1 LHWYA
6 PGNSLQHR
14 KFALGEREAA
24 GLGCQEMGGARA
36 NHRGAA
42 EHLAYHVDDLGF
54 RGILE
59 RHTMNTAPD
68 QSIDDLGCSRSGK
81 HDESRLGRPAPCF
94 EKHFQ
99 PIRARHIVVEYCA
112 VGVGLAYLNYGVDAV
127 DGRSHDIDVFKGR
140 QCAGKT
146 PGHEPM
152 IIGDQD
158 LLPHAIPPVP
168 RTRSG
173 GYNWLLLLLAVVM
186 ALLATPVVA
195 EDQNALVLTGPADIE
210 MVGPHFEYL
219 LDPDWRL
226 VPEDFV
232 GASRLRMQPIPSTVP
247 DFGYTAARIWLR
259 LDLVNG
265 TADVDRWHFFAQA
278 NFTQQIAVYRVASD
292 GTIDTLLN
300 LTRESPFGDRTVD
313 YPQMV
318 APFELEPG
326 DAATILVS
334 YYSQG
339 SSRIS
344 MTVETADSFFALSRI
359 QQAKNYAY
367 YGMMLVLVAMASVAL
382 LVLRQAIF
390 AAYAG
395 YVLSLLVY
403 VAHTDG
409 VAFQYLWPGQPQ
421 FNSMASVV
429 AGSSSMAFGALF
441 AMLIL
446 QTRRYHPI
454 LHRIIG
460 GLIVSVLIVDIALWA
475 TAPQLLKQFLV
486 VMISVCA
493 LTFMTSS
500 IIAARTRFRAVRF
513 YLFAWLASLIP
524 AALFT
529 ARYAFGFE
537 TTIITLYDTIRLALL
552 FDALMMGLAVFDS
565 YNQQRQAALEAT
577 LAHAR
582 RNLALGER
590 LAVLEEQYE
599 SVKSTARQREESV
612 KDTVH
617 DLRQP
622 MQALRLS
629 LRQMFNPHA
638 ETALD
643 IGQVETA
650 LTYME
655 KLVAD
660 RLVDDRAVPEAT
672 ALPAGGHDTPPDG
685 NEPRLH
691 AVLRGIADMFAA
703 EAQAK
708 GLRLRLVLAAA
719 DADVRAYPLM
729 RVLANL
735 VSNAI
740 KYTGD
745 GRIVVALRRA
755 GRGHRIEIHDT
766 GPGLSGAEFEQALQR
781 NERLDRDRSRA
792 GGSGLGLAVVKE
804 IVDSNGWRLDSC
816 PDRRTGAS
824 IRLHLPMP

>member
-1 LHWYA
+1 
-6 PGNSLQHR
+6 
-14 KFALGEREAA
+14 
-24 GLGCQEMGGARA
+24 M
-36 NHRGAA
+36 
-42 EHLAYHVDDLGF
+42 
-54 RGILE
+54 
-59 RHTMNTAPD
+59 
-68 QSIDDLGCSRSGK
+68 
-81 HDESRLGRPAPCF
+81 
-94 EKHFQ
+94 
-99 PIRARHIVVEYCA
+99 IV
-112 VGVGLAYLNYGVDAV
+112 
-127 DGRSHDIDVFKGR
+127 
-140 QCAGKT
+140 
-146 PGHEPM
+146 
-152 IIGDQD
+152 GDQD
-158 LLPHAIPPVP
+158 LFPQAIPPGP
-168 RTRSG
+168 RTWSG
-173 GYNWLLLLLAVVM
+173 GRNWLLLLLAIVM
-186 ALLATPVVA
+186 TLLAVPVLA
-195 EDQNALVLTGPADIE
+195 EDRNALVLTGPADIE

-226 VPEDFV
+226 VPEDLI
-232 GASRLRMQPIPSTVP
+232 GPSALAMQPMPGTIP

-265 TADVDRWHFFAQA
+265 TADVDHWQFFIQT
-278 NFTQQIAVYRVASD
+278 NFTQRIAVYRVAPD
-292 GTIDTLLN
+292 GTIATLLD
-300 LTRESPFGDRTVD
+300 LTTDSPFGDRPVD

-318 APFELEPG
+318 APFELQPG

-339 SSRIS
+339 TSRIS
-344 MTVETADSFFALSRI
+344 MTVETTDSFVAHSRV

-382 LVLRQAIF
+382 LVLRQSIF
-390 AAYAG
+390 AAYVG
-395 YVLSLLVY
+395 YVVSLLVY

-409 VAFQYLWPGQPQ
+409 VAFQYLWPDQPQ

-429 AGSSSMAFGALF
+429 AGSSSMVFGALF

-460 GLIVSVLIVDIALWA
+460 AVIVSVLIVDISLWA
-475 TAPQLLKQFLV
+475 TAPQLLKQILV

-513 YLFAWLASLIP
+513 YLLAWLASLIP

-537 TTIITLYDTIRLALL
+537 TTVITLYDTIRLALI

-577 LAHAR
+577 LAHAQ

-622 MQALRLS
+622 MHALRLS
-629 LRQMFNPHA
+629 LRQMFNPRA
-638 ETALD
+638 ESAPD

-650 LTYME
+650 LSYME
-655 KLVAD
+655 KLVTD
-660 RLVDDRAVPEAT
+660 RLADDPAT
-672 ALPAGGHDTPPDG
+672 ALPVSGHDTPPEG
-685 NEPRLH
+685 AEPQLH
-691 AVLRGIADMFAA
+691 AVLLGIADMFAA

-708 GLRLRLVLAAA
+708 GLRLRLVLAAD
-719 DADVRAYPLM
+719 DADVAAYPLM
-729 RVLANL
+729 RVVANL

-740 KYTGD
+740 KYTGE

-755 GRGHRIEIHDT
+755 GGGHRIEIHDT
-766 GPGLSGAEFEQALQR
+766 GPGLAGAEFERALQR

-792 GGSGLGLAVVKE
+792 EGSGLGLAVVNQ
-804 IVDSNGWRLDSC
+804 IVHANGWNLDSC
-816 PDRRTGAS
+816 AGRRTGAS
-824 IRLHLPMP
+824 IRLHLPPP

>member
-1 LHWYA
+1 MLV
-6 PGNSLQHR
+6 
-14 KFALGEREAA
+14 
-24 GLGCQEMGGARA
+24 
-36 NHRGAA
+36 
-42 EHLAYHVDDLGF
+42 LA
-54 RGILE
+54 
-59 RHTMNTAPD
+59 
-68 QSIDDLGCSRSGK
+68 
-81 HDESRLGRPAPCF
+81 
-94 EKHFQ
+94 
-99 PIRARHIVVEYCA
+99 IVM
-112 VGVGLAYLNYGVDAV
+112 
-127 DGRSHDIDVFKGR
+127 
-140 QCAGKT
+140 T
-146 PGHEPM
+146 
-152 IIGDQD
+152 
-158 LLPHAIPPVP
+158 LLAIPA
-168 RTRSG
+168 G
-173 GYNWLLLLLAVVM
+173 
-186 ALLATPVVA
+186 A
-195 EDQNALVLTGPADIE
+195 EDRTALVLTGPADIE
-210 MVGPHFEYL
+210 MVGPHFRYV

-226 VPEDFV
+226 APEALV
-232 GASRLRMQPIPSTVP
+232 GASALAMQPMSGTVP

-265 TADVDRWHFFAQA
+265 TADVDDWRFFIQS
-278 NFTQQIAVYRVASD
+278 NFTQQIAVYRVAPD
-292 GTIDTLLN
+292 GTIDTLLS
-300 LTRESPFGDRTVD
+300 LTTDSPFGDRPVD

-318 APFELEPG
+318 APFELNPG
-326 DAATILVS
+326 DAATILVA

-339 SSRIS
+339 SSRMS
-344 MTVETADSFFALSRI
+344 MTVETADSFAAQSSV

-382 LVLRQAIF
+382 LVLRQGIF

-409 VAFQYLWPGQPQ
+409 VAFQYLWPNQPH

-429 AGSSSMAFGALF
+429 AGSSSMVFGALF

-446 QTRRYHPI
+446 QTRQYHPI
-454 LHRIIG
+454 LHRVIG
-460 GLIVSVLIVDIALWA
+460 GLIISVLVVDIALWG

-493 LTFMTSS
+493 LTFITSS

-524 AALFT
+524 AAMFT

-537 TTIITLYDTIRLALL
+537 TTVITLYDTIRLALI

-565 YNQQRQAALEAT
+565 YNQQRQAALEST
-577 LAHAR
+577 LAHAQ

-629 LRQMFNPHA
+629 LRQMFTSRA
-638 ETALD
+638 EAAPD

-650 LTYME
+650 LSYME

-660 RLVDDRAVPEAT
+660 RLADDPAAPGPPLLPSGRHDASPQGPE
-672 ALPAGGHDTPPDG
+672 PQ
-685 NEPRLH
+685 LH

-703 EAQAK
+703 EAASK
-708 GLRLRLVLAAA
+708 GLALRLVLAAA
-719 DADVRAYPLM
+719 DADVAAYPLM
-729 RVLANL
+729 RVVANL

-740 KYTGD
+740 KYTGE
-745 GRIVVALRRA
+745 GRIVVALRPA

-766 GPGLSGAEFEQALQR
+766 GPGLAGAEFERALQR

-792 GGSGLGLAVVKE
+792 EGSGLGLAVVQQ
-804 IVDSNGWRLDSC
+804 IVDANGWRLESC
-816 PDRRTGAS
+816 AARRTGAS
-824 IRLHLPMP
+824 IRVHLPAR